1 MKMKGEGKEE
11 KENITREDRREEG
24 SVHFFDSHAV
34 RFSLV
39 GRNEKQQLGHSS
51 PQLRPS
57 FGIRSTRI
65 ERRCPP
71 LYPSLVKARPSF
83 AFDKHAA

>member
-57 FGIRSTRI
+57 FGIRSTNRA
-65 ERRCPP
+65 PVSS
-71 LYPSLVKARPSF
+71 SLSLSRESASVVCF
-83 AFDKHAA
+83 